1 VCRYLSKFD
10 LLKELNRHIT
20 INHAEDSLFK
30 QYGKVIDSYNFE
42 ELKPY
47 MEQSIIP
54 KDGNEYVASVTEME
68 QTKVKEDIQLNFYGG
83 MPIQIGYCN
92 GPNST
97 LNGLEYHKS
106 SEINVMMTD
115 LVLLLGKVQD
125 IENNHYDAKNVD
137 AFFFPKGT
145 AVEIYA
151 TTLHF
156 APCKVEDQGF
166 KAVVILPAGT
176 NEPLEKVVEK
186 KSEEDELLFMKN
198 KWLLAHP
205 EREVLINR
213 GAYPG
218 IRGENIRIFTRQQ

>member
-1 VCRYLSKFD
+1 LSKFD

-20 INHAEDSLFK
+20 INHVEDSLFK
-30 QYGKVIDSYNFE
+30 QYGKVIDSYDFE

-47 MEQSIIP
+47 MEQTIIP
-54 KDGNEYVASVTEME
+54 VDGNEYVASVAEME
-68 QTKVKEDIQLNFYGG
+68 QTKVKEEIQLNFYGG

-92 GPNST
+92 GPNRT

-125 IENNHYDAKNVD
+125 IVNNHYDAKNVD

-145 AVEIYA
+145 AVELYA

-156 APCKVEDQGF
+156 APCKVDDQGF
-166 KAVVILPAGT
+166 KVVVILPAGT
-176 NEPLEKVVEK
+176 NEPLEKAVEK

-218 IRGENIRIFTRQQ
+218 IRGENIQIFHVINETF